1 MAKYTMTLDLN
12 VLNHLGLNLYSNTPA
27 VLSEV
32 VANSYDA
39 DALEVKIDISQ
50 ESDEIVIVDNGNGMT
65 LQEIND
71 KFLRVGYQK
80 RSNGEAYS
88 KRYRRPVMG
97 RKGIGKLSLL
107 SIADKIEIHSKS
119 SNLEGNALLLS
130 KIDLEYAI
138 KHNNGIYEPK
148 EIDFV
153 NFGQEHGTKII
164 ITEFQKSINRT
175 PSFLRPRLAKR
186 FVVKKGSYPFDIYM
200 NESLI
205 TIEDRSFFKKVEFL
219 WPISQFDNEALR
231 KFPNIKLQTELDTNI
246 KETPYKISGW
256 IATVD
261 KPSYLK
267 TDGDN
272 NNKISIICRGK
283 LAQEDIL
290 SFYNEGGIYAN
301 YLIGE
306 IHADFL
312 DDDNEKDIATSNR
325 QQFNENDLRFQ
336 KLQGHVY
343 TLLKVI
349 QKQWTDLRNEV
360 SVSKAT
366 NEIPVLSEWY
376 NSYKGDAKLH
386 AKKLFA
392 TIENLHFDKDINKKK
407 EVYKFGILA
416 FERLRVADKLSELE
430 NLSADSITHF
440 GGIFSELQ
448 DIEATLYYDIASQ
461 RVEIIRKISECCD
474 NNDKEKVIQKHLFD
488 NLWLLDAS
496 WDRATIGSERLEQSV
511 AKEFNQIT
519 KGLTEDE
526 RRGRID
532 IRYRTSA
539 GKHIIIELKRYQ
551 TTYKFD
557 QFDLAKQVDKY
568 ITALNKSLNHI
579 GESNPYIEAICV
591 VGPNALDDIP
601 KANDVLASVRA
612 RVLTYD
618 QLIEHALSSYKEY
631 LERNKEVG
639 KIRKLIE
646 KLNIS

>member
-39 DALEVKIDISQ
+39 DALVVKINISQ
-50 ESDEIVIVDNGNGMT
+50 ESDKIVIIDNGNGMT
-65 LQEIND
+65 LQEINN

-80 RSNGEAYS
+80 RANGEAYS
-88 KRYRRPVMG
+88 KKYHRPVMG

-119 SNLEGNALLLS
+119 DNSEGNALLLS
-130 KIDLEYAI
+130 KTDLEYAI
-138 KHNNGIYEPK
+138 KHNDGIYEPN
-148 EIDFV
+148 EIEFVDF
-153 NFGQEHGTKII
+153 GEEHGTKII

-175 PSFLRPRLAKR
+175 PGFLRPRLAKR
-186 FVVKKGSYPFDIYM
+186 FVVKKGDYPFDIYM
-200 NESLI
+200 NDSQI

-219 WPISQFDNEALR
+219 WPISQFDNDTHK
-231 KFPNIKLQTELDTNI
+231 KFPNINIQSELESDI
-246 KETPYKISGW
+246 KETSYNISGW

-261 KPSYLK
+261 KPSDLK

-312 DDDNEKDIATSNR
+312 DDDDEKDIATSNR

-336 KLQGHVY
+336 KLQGHIY
-343 TLLKVI
+343 RLLKVI
-349 QKQWTDLRNEV
+349 QKQWTELRNEV

-366 NEIPVLSEWY
+366 TEIPVLSEWY
-376 NSYKGDAKLH
+376 NSYKGDAKVH
-386 AKKLFA
+386 AKKLFS
-392 TIENLHFDKDINKKK
+392 TIENLHFDKDLNKKK

-430 NLSADSITHF
+430 KLSADSITHF
-440 GGIFSELQ
+440 GGIFAELQ

-474 NNDKEKVIQKHLFD
+474 NNDKERVIQQHLFD

-496 WDRATIGSERLEQSV
+496 WDRATTGSERLEQSV
-511 AKEFNQIT
+511 TTEFNQIT
-519 KGLTEDE
+519 AKLTDDE
-526 RRGRID
+526 RKGRID

-551 TTYKFD
+551 ATYKFD
-557 QFDLAKQVDKY
+557 YFDLARQVDKY
-568 ITALNKSLNHI
+568 ISALNKCLENINEH
-579 GESNPYIEAICV
+579 NPYIEAICV
-591 VGPNALDDIP
+591 VGPNALDDIL
-601 KANDVLASVRA
+601 KANEVLKPVRA
-612 RVLTYD
+612 RVMTYD
-618 QLIEHALSSYKEY
+618 QLIEQALNSYKDY
-631 LERNKEVG
+631 LDRNKEVG

-646 KLNIS
+646 KLK

>member
-1 MAKYTMTLDLN
+1 MSLDLN

-50 ESDEIVIVDNGNGMT
+50 ESDKIVIIDDGNGMT
-65 LQEIND
+65 LQEINE

-80 RSNGEAYS
+80 RESGEAFS
-88 KRYRRPVMG
+88 KKYHRPVMG

-107 SIADKIEIHSKS
+107 SIANKIEIHSKTES
-119 SNLEGNALLLS
+119 LAGNALLLS
-130 KIDLEYAI
+130 KKDLEDAI
-138 KHNNGIYEPK
+138 KYHKGIYEPK
-148 EIDFV
+148 EISFTDF
-153 NFGQEHGTKII
+153 GKEHGTKII
-164 ITEFQKSINRT
+164 ITDFQKSINRT

-186 FVVKKGSYPFDIYM
+186 FVIQHKENPFNIFMNGSP
-200 NESLI
+200 I
-205 TIEDRSFFKKVEFL
+205 TIDDRTFFKKVEFL
-219 WPISQFDNEALR
+219 WPIGTFNKNSLQ
-231 KFPNIKLQTELDTNI
+231 KFANILIQQELISEIPDTSFR
-246 KETPYKISGW
+246 ISGW
-256 IATVD
+256 IGTVD
-261 KPSYLK
+261 KPSDLK

-290 SFYNEGGIYAN
+290 SFYNEGGIYAS
-301 YLIGE
+301 YIIGE

-312 DDDNEKDIATSNR
+312 DDDKEKDIATSNR

-336 KLQGHVY
+336 KLQSHVY
-343 TLLKVI
+343 MLLKTI
-349 QKQWTDLRNEV
+349 QKKWSDLRNEV
-360 SVSKAT
+360 SLAKAT
-366 NEIPVLSEWY
+366 SEIPVLSEWY
-376 NSYKGDAKLH
+376 NSYKGDAKKH
-386 AKKLFA
+386 AQKLFA
-392 TIENLHFDKDINKKK
+392 TIENLHFDKDISKKK

-430 NLSADSITHF
+430 KLSADSLTHF

-448 DIEATLYYDIASQ
+448 DIEAALYYDIASQ
-461 RVEIIRKISECCD
+461 RVEIIKKISECCD
-474 NNDKEKVIQKHLFD
+474 NNEKEKVIQKYLFD

-496 WDRATIGSERLEQSV
+496 WDRATSGSERLEQSV
-511 AKEFNQIT
+511 TKEFDKISQS
-519 KGLTEDE
+519 LSDE
-526 RRGRID
+526 ERKGRID

-551 TTYKFD
+551 ATYKFD

-568 ITALNKSLNHI
+568 ISALGKCLSSI
-579 GESNPYIEAICV
+579 GETNPYIEAICII
-591 VGPNALDDIP
+591 GPNALDDIS
-601 KANDVLASVRA
+601 KANEVLKSVRA
-612 RVLTYD
+612 RILTYD
-618 QLIEHALSSYKEY
+618 QLIEYALNSYKDY

-646 KLNIS
+646 KLK